1 MQHILTQWGIPGQ
14 KEIWD
19 LASEMWRMKTGED
32 LRPTLGEIMVCAA
45 KKKGDTGTT
54 RLYRILVSE
63 SAHLIWRLRNER
75 VINQKD
81 PASHREIHN
90 RWLKQ
95 INNRLALDCAM
106 TDERKYD
113 KKAIKVSLV
122 KRTWRKVL
130 KDERHLS
137 RHWPREVGVL
147 VGVS

>member
-1 MQHILTQWGIPGQ
+1 
-14 KEIWD
+14 
-19 LASEMWRMKTGED
+19 MWRMKTGED
-32 LRPTLGEIMVCAA
+32 LKPTLGEIMACAA

-63 SAHLIWRLRNER
+63 SAHLIWRLQNER

-106 TDERKYD
+106 TDDVKYG

-122 KRTWRKVL
+122 KGTWRKVL

-147 VGVS
+147 VGIG